1 MGVLGAGLFD
11 DDFAADVR
19 GTYRD
24 LIAEGTSGSDATDIL
39 IRDNQLA
46 LSDSVKAP
54 VFWLALAAAQWECGR
69 LEPRV
74 LEQALRVLA
83 SGSDLARWDHD
94 PKLLAQRR
102 GVLERLE
109 TKLRSQQPRE
119 KKIRQEYKDHCDWE
133 VGEVVAYRLKLGP
146 FVLLRVVGLVTDRGV
161 SPQCELLDW
170 VGPEIPLESEIKKLT
185 VRHQEWP
192 PDHHTDQ
199 FVVVRQKENELPVDR
214 VRRLGFKIRPTVA
227 SRVTALFSWK
237 DLDGGLTRR
246 YRSLVES
253 AV

>member
-1 MGVLGAGLFD
+1 MGVLGTGLFD

-24 LIAEGTSGSDATDIL
+24 LIAEGTGGTEATDIL
-39 IRDNQLA
+39 IRDHERAISN
-46 LSDSVKAP
+46 SVEAP

-74 LEQALRVLA
+74 RDQALNVLT
-83 SGSDLARWDHD
+83 SGSDLGRWGHD

-102 GVLERLE
+102 AILKRLE
-109 TKLRSQQPRE
+109 TKLRSPQPRE
-119 KKIRQEYKDHCDWE
+119 KKIRQEYKDSCDWE
-133 VGEVVAYRLKLGP
+133 VGEVIAYRLKSGA

-170 VGPEIPLESEIKKLT
+170 VGAEIPSENVVKKLKI
-185 VRHQEWP
+185 RAQEWP
-192 PDHHTDQ
+192 PDHLTDQ
-199 FVVVRQKENELPVDR
+199 FVVVRQKDSELPIDR
-214 VRRLGFKIRPTVA
+214 LRRLGVKSRPTVA
-227 SRVTALFSWK
+227 SRVTALFLWK
-237 DLDGGLTRR
+237 DLDRGLTRR
-246 YRSLVES
+246 YRSLVER